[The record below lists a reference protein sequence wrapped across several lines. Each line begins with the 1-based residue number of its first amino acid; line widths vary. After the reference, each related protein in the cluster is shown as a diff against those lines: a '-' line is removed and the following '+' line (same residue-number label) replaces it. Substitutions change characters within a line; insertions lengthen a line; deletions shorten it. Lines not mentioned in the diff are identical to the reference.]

1 VDDNQMTDPG
11 RSGDDGEVAL
21 DAALAAADEDL
32 LAAISD
38 GFDLDIGLA
47 RVLSDLGGSP
57 GTRPGNR
64 TPGHPEK
71 DRKRPGTAMSQDRFP
86 PIRTRDAG
94 AAAPFDVAA
103 LILRVNGSDEAAE
116 DQCRRA
122 RQAAGVAARS
132 ARAAELSAVGA
143 KTAATA
149 HQAIQAECPQ
159 RAPLPRQVTFALGTV
174 ALDGV
179 ACYVAGRALHGG
191 QDTTRAC
198 LCAAAT
204 AGFLALG
211 YRALRSA
218 ETPPAWRARRQA
230 RQAQQAAQAAQATA
244 DQDAAERDRLID
256 AYLGYVR
263 PLAEA
268 TCPAEQQMAVDSAV
282 HKHLSGEYPLEEE
295 ETGRPPRTLTI
306 LCRLRTGSRSAWS
319 RWRAS
324 ADTRADLASN
334 RADA

>member
-11 RSGDDGEVAL
+11 RSGDDGDVAL

-47 RVLSDLGGSP
+47 RVLNELGGSP
-57 GTRPGNR
+57 GTRPGTR
-64 TPGHPEK
+64 APGHPEK
-71 DRKRPGTAMSQDRFP
+71 DRKRPGTAMSQDPFP
-86 PIRTRDAG
+86 PIRTRD

-103 LILRVNGSDEAAE
+103 LILSVNGSDEAAE

-132 ARAAELSAVGA
+132 ARAAELSAAGA
-143 KTAATA
+143 ETAATA

-159 RAPLPRQVTFALGTV
+159 RAPLPRQVTLALGTV

-179 ACYVAGRALHGG
+179 ACYFAGRALHGN
-191 QDTTRAC
+191 QDTPRAG

-204 AGFLALG
+204 AGFLTLG

-295 ETGRPPRTLTI
+295 EAGRPPRTLTI
-306 LCRLRTGSRSAWS
+306 LYRLRTGSRSAWS

-324 ADTRADLASN
+324 PDRRADLASN

>member
-1 VDDNQMTDPG
+1 MIDPG
-11 RSGDDGEVAL
+11 RSGDGGDVAL

-32 LAAISD
+32 LAAISN

-47 RVLSDLGGSP
+47 RVLNDLGGSP
-57 GTRPGNR
+57 ATRPGVR
-64 TPGHPEK
+64 APERPEK
-71 DRKRPGTAMSQDRFP
+71 DRRRPGAAISPDPFP
-86 PIRTRDAG
+86 PIRTAGAG
-94 AAAPFDVAA
+94 AAAPFDVAG
-103 LILRVNGSDEAAE
+103 LIRSVNVADEAAE

-132 ARAAELSAVGA
+132 ARAAELSA
-143 KTAATA
+143 AAAERAALA

-159 RAPLPRQVTFALGTV
+159 RAAPLPRQVTLALGTV

-179 ACYVAGRALHGG
+179 ACYLAGRALHGS
-191 QDTTRAC
+191 QATTRAC
-198 LCAAAT
+198 LYTAAT
-204 AGFLALG
+204 AGFLSLG

-230 RQAQQAAQAAQATA
+230 RQAQQAGQAAHATA

-263 PLAEA
+263 QLAL
-268 TCPAEQQMAVDSAV
+268 TTDPAEQQLAVGSV
-282 HKHLSGEYPLEEE
+282 VRKHLSGEYPLEEE
-295 ETGRPPRTLTI
+295 EAGRPPRTLTI
-306 LCRLRTGSRSAWS
+306 LYRLRAGSRSAWS

-324 ADTRADLASN
+324 ADTRAYLASD
-334 RADA
+334 RADV